1 MPQGVTAECERCGT
15 TLERTA
21 GRSAGAALALAAA
34 SFALFV
40 PGNVMPAMRSHL
52 LGSAIEARPI
62 DGALAYLA
70 DGWPSMA
77 AVVIVFVCCVPM
89 LRAGMLVAVLGA
101 LRLGMRP
108 GWQGRVFRYAEA
120 LRGWSMA
127 QVFLAAGAVTYSRV
141 SAQLDIEILPG
152 GWCFIAATVL
162 LIVGEASLDRR
173 RIWAAIRADEIL
185 PAGVLPPSAPSVGCT
200 ACLLVQP
207 AEQEG
212 EPCPRCART
221 LHTAKTRSMERT
233 IALTLASVFLL
244 YPAYALPMVVSVQ
257 PNGVME
263 RTILDGV
270 AELFSRG
277 FWYLGVVVFIV
288 SVGIPA
294 MKLVAL
300 VWLTLSVRFPHWRGL
315 RLRTRVHRLV
325 DEINHWSFVDPFI
338 VALNAAMMA
347 YPGIA
352 SVHAGPGALPFAMVV
367 VLTMIASRTFDARLM
382 WAAAARRGRR
392 KP

>member
-1 MPQGVTAECERCGT
+1 MQRIPPLSAGATAECERCDT

-21 GRSAGAALALAAA
+21 GRSAGAALALAGAA
-34 SFALFV
+34 FALFL
-40 PGNVMPAMRSHL
+40 PGNVLPAMRSEL
-52 LGSAIEARPI
+52 LGAAVESRPI
-62 DGALAYLA
+62 DGAYAYFS
-70 DGWPSMA
+70 DGWPIMA
-77 AVVIVFVCCVPM
+77 ALVAVFVVIVPM
-89 LRAGMLVAVLGA
+89 LRAAMLVAVLGA
-101 LRLGMRP
+101 LRLGVRERE
-108 GWQGRVFRYAEA
+108 WQGRLFRVAEA

-141 SAQLDIEILPG
+141 SAQLDVEVLPG
-152 GWCFIAATVL
+152 GWCFVAGTVL
-162 LIVGEASLDRR
+162 LMVAEASLDRR
-173 RIWAAIRADEIL
+173 RVWTAIRADAVVSPDTPAVGCSACLMVL
-185 PAGVLPPSAPSVGCT
+185 PA
-200 ACLLVQP
+200 
-207 AEQEG
+207 EREG

-221 LHTAKTRSMERT
+221 LHAAKPDSLQRT
-233 IALTLASVFLL
+233 TALTLASVFLL

-270 AELFSRG
+270 AELFDRG
-277 FWYLGVVVFIV
+277 FWYLGVLVFLV

-300 VWLTLSVRFPHWRGL
+300 TWLTLSVRFPHWRAL
-315 RLRTRVHRLV
+315 RLRTRVHRFV

-347 YPGIA
+347 YPGIV
-352 SVHAGPGALPFAMVV
+352 SVQAGAGALPFALVV

-382 WAAAARRGRR
+382 WAAAEAR
-392 KP
+392 K